1 MANGGYLTSTSPAVI
16 QVVNGNDTTTTI
28 ASSANPAW
36 VGASVTFTATVSNS
50 ATGTVSFYDGATL
63 IGTSTQTTGNR
74 TYSTTTLEPGSHSIT
89 AVYAGGGAYNP
100 STSPVLTQA
109 ITATQLHLISAVC
122 ARYTD
127 VPANRW
133 YTTTPPA
140 DDTLGHASEL
150 NNSNPISA
158 GDITGNTTAVNCER
172 VGGWTFNLSTGDMGG
187 TTIPGQTTS
196 YTTGAGGMVTVPL
209 NATLFALANHPD
221 GATALWVKETTQ
233 PDWAGF
239 GSLHCY
245 SNQLYADNLDTI
257 YGVPVGTADVYCLVY
272 NVQTLTLAK
281 SANPAT
287 FSTLD
292 ETITYTYT
300 VTNTGG
306 VTATPLALPT
316 ISDDKINGGTAF
328 DCGTGTLAYNATRTC
343 NATYQITQADLDA
356 GTVTNTAVAHA
367 GTVTSNQA
375 QATVTRRPVLVI
387 TALPQSKTY
396 GTEYTLDTTLG
407 VGYTVTGLQAGDS
420 VTASPSPPSGGL
432 PANAPVGGVHDH
444 AERGNRH
451 GSRQVRHPVRDGH
464 PYCRSPRHHDRCRSA
479 VQDIRRPRSDPDL
492 RYRLGL
498 ARGR

>member
-1 MANGGYLTSTSPAVI
+1 MTFVVHFAEGSWGYGRVNVNWATSNGTATGGSSCATAGVDYITASGNVDVSATVDSNTNVNITICGDATVEPNETFNFTISGASSSTTIAAGTSPRTGTITNDDASIATTTTLTSSVNPSTSGQSVTFTATVDPAAASGVVQFYDGGTLIGTSAQTTGNRTYTTTTLSVGSHTITAVFVANGGDLTSTSPAVI

-28 ASSANPAW
+28 ASSPNPAW

-74 TYSTTTLEPGSHSIT
+74 TYSTTNLEPGSHSIT

-100 STSPVLTQA
+100 STSPVLTQT
-109 ITATQLHLISAVC
+109 INATQLHLISAVC

-187 TTIPGQTTS
+187 TAIPGQTTS

-233 PDWAGF
+233 PNWAGF

-257 YGVPVGTADVYCLVY
+257 YGVPVGTAD
-272 NVQTLTLAK
+272 
-281 SANPAT
+281 
-287 FSTLD
+287 
-292 ETITYTYT
+292 I
-300 VTNTGG
+300 
-306 VTATPLALPT
+306 
-316 ISDDKINGGTAF
+316 
-328 DCGTGTLAYNATRTC
+328 
-343 NATYQITQADLDA
+343 
-356 GTVTNTAVAHA
+356 
-367 GTVTSNQA
+367 
-375 QATVTRRPVLVI
+375 
-387 TALPQSKTY
+387 
-396 GTEYTLDTTLG
+396 
-407 VGYTVTGLQAGDS
+407 
-420 VTASPSPPSGGL
+420 
-432 PANAPVGGVHDH
+432 
-444 AERGNRH
+444 
-451 GSRQVRHPVRDGH
+451 
-464 PYCRSPRHHDRCRSA
+464 
-479 VQDIRRPRSDPDL
+479 
-492 RYRLGL
+492 
-498 ARGR
+498 